1 MAGLTMIDSS
11 QQTNLFQKLIHQFN
25 MLWFIMALGFG
36 GTSIAGFAFL
46 NNTMPR
52 EASFKGMLYL
62 GKINEYSANVSSLYG
77 AFTSYLKI
85 HMLVFGIMH
94 LLTLLAC
101 TIFYF
106 LWRQQYPEKY
116 KTILRDTHSNSVLI
130 APVLAFGMAFNVFL
144 VLGYVY
150 IDWMRINVQMLLPY
164 ASFVYALLWI
174 WTISMSVRL
183 QAIALQKGFDVEKM
197 HFGWLLIPFALAM
210 TTVTGTGI
218 SYLAHGGLA
227 DIVFFLSITSF
238 TMALFLLVVKLI
250 SLFKSHYASG
260 LPEKIEFLPSFFVVV
275 PIVTL
280 LTISML
286 RYGYY
291 FQHKF
296 NAPFSQAFFT
306 FFACLG
312 FGLMTWYMILG
323 LFMLRDYFKQHLF
336 SLSYFDESQWG
347 LICPMVAYAVLSTF
361 VYKHGMPYTLT
372 MIIAILFMVLDII
385 ILVSM
390 IIRQYLKIQG
400 HYGRPQ

>member
-1 MAGLTMIDSS
+1 MTASTQETTLSQRLID
-11 QQTNLFQKLIHQFN
+11 QFN

-36 GTSIAGFAFL
+36 GTSVAGFAFL

-52 EASFKGMLYL
+52 ESTFKGMLYL
-62 GKINEYSANVSSLYG
+62 KKINEYLPNVSSLYAG
-77 AFTSYLKI
+77 IANYLKI
-85 HMLVFGIMH
+85 HMVVFGILH
-94 LLTLLAC
+94 LLALLCC
-101 TIFYF
+101 TMLYF
-106 LWRQQYPEKY
+106 SWRQKYPEKY
-116 KTILRDTHSNSVLI
+116 RELLNDTHRNSVLI

-144 VLGYVY
+144 VIGYVFV
-150 IDWMRINVQMLLPY
+150 DWMRINMQLLLPW
-164 ASFVYALLWI
+164 ASFVYTLLWI
-174 WTISMSVRL
+174 WTIAMSVRL
-183 QAIALQKGFDVEKM
+183 QAIALEKGFDVEKM

-218 SYLAHGGLA
+218 AYLAHGGLA
-227 DIVFFLSITSF
+227 DFIFFLSITSF

-296 NAPFSQAFFT
+296 HTPIPQSVFT
-306 FFACLG
+306 FFACAG

-323 LFMLRDYFKQHLF
+323 LFMLRDYFKNHF
-336 SLSYFDESQWG
+336 FTSKYFDESQWG
-347 LICPMVAYAVLSTF
+347 MICPMVAYAVLSTF

-372 MIIAILFMVLDII
+372 MTATILFMILDIV
-385 ILVSM
+385 ILISM
-390 IIRQYLKIQG
+390 IVRQYIKIQ
-400 HYGRPQ
+400 RN